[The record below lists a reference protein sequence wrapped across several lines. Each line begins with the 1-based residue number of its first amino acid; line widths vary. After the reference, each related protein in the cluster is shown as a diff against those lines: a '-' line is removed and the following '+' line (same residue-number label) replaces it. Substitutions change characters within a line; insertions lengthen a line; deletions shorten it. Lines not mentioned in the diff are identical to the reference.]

1 MGQKY
6 CVKNSSHTSE
16 PESYLSVYIGPN
28 QYNVVQISTN
38 VEEINPVLNFFFALK
53 APESKRQYPK
63 RFEKFLDYLKLE
75 GTFEDKALSFYK
87 KAIENPQWL
96 TNKLVEFAQYQK
108 QRVQKGEIAEST
120 IPNYFKAIKLFCIM
134 NDIIINWQKLNKGIP
149 RGNSAAEDR
158 APTIEEIQ
166 KLLEYPD
173 RRIKPIVLILL
184 SSGIRVG
191 AFESLRWKHIFPI
204 KDEKKGNIVAAKM
217 IVYPGDKEEYF
228 TFITP
233 EAYSAVKEWMDFRES
248 FGEKIT
254 QESWVIRDIWQ
265 TTNVK
270 YGAKWGLATIP
281 KKLQSSAIKRLID
294 RSLWEQGIRQQLK
307 NGERRHE
314 FKTVHGFRKFFKT
327 HCEQVMKSINVEIL
341 MGHTIGIS
349 DCYYKPSE
357 KEILGDYL
365 KAVNILTINK
375 NNNNLILEKEVEELK
390 EKNENNEYLIKS
402 KLQERDDAITTLSDQ
417 VMELMKEINDLK
429 QKQ

>member
-1 MGQKY
+1 M
-6 CVKNSSHTSE
+6 
-16 PESYLSVYIGPN
+16 
-28 QYNVVQISTN
+28 QISTK
-38 VEEINPVLNFFFALK
+38 VEEINVNPVLNFFFALK

-75 GTFEDKALSFYK
+75 GTFEDKALSLYK
-87 KAIENPQWL
+87 KSIENHQWL

-108 QRVQKGEIAEST
+108 QRAQKGEIAEST
-120 IPNYFKAIKLFCIM
+120 IPNYFKAIKLFCVM

-191 AFESLRWKHIFPI
+191 AFETLRCKHIIPI
-204 KDEKKGNIVAAKM
+204 KDDKGNIVAARM
-217 IVYPGDKEEYF
+217 TVYPGDKEEYF

-233 EAYSAVKEWMDFRES
+233 EAYGAIKEWMDLRES
-248 FGEKIT
+248 FGEKLN
-254 QESWVIRDIWQ
+254 QDSWVMRDIWQ

-270 YGAKWGLATIP
+270 YGAKWGLATMP

-294 RSLWEQGIRQQLK
+294 RALWEQGIRQQLK
-307 NGERRHE
+307 NGARRHE

-341 MGHTIGIS
+341 MGHTIGVS

-357 KEILGDYL
+357 KEILADYL
-365 KAVNILTINK
+365 KSINILTINK
-375 NNNNLILEKEVEELK
+375 NNDNVILEKEVKELK

-402 KLQERDDAITTLSDQ
+402 KLQERDDAITALSDQ
-417 VMELMKEINDLK
+417 LMELMKEVNDLK
-429 QKQ
+429 RKQ

>member
-1 MGQKY
+1 M
-6 CVKNSSHTSE
+6 
-16 PESYLSVYIGPN
+16 
-28 QYNVVQISTN
+28 QITTE
-38 VEEINPVLNFFFALK
+38 VEEINPVTNFFFALK

-63 RFEKFLDYLKLE
+63 RFEKFLDYLALE

-87 KAIENPQWL
+87 KAIETPQWL

-108 QRVQKGEIAEST
+108 QRAQKGEISEST
-120 IPNYFKAIKLFCIM
+120 IPNYFKAVKLFCVM

-149 RGNSAAEDR
+149 RGKYAAEDR

-173 RRIKPIVLILL
+173 RRIRSIVLIMI

-191 AFESLRWKHIFPI
+191 GFETLRWKHIFPI
-204 KDEKKGNIVAAKM
+204 KDDNENIVAAKM
-217 IVYPGDKEEYF
+217 TVYPGDKEEYF

-233 EAYSAVKEWMDFRES
+233 EAYNAVKEWMDFRES
-248 FGEKIT
+248 FGEIINRD
-254 QESWVIRDIWQ
+254 SWVMRDIWQ

-270 YGAKWGLATIP
+270 YGAKWGLATMP
-281 KKLQSSAIKRLID
+281 KQLKSSAIKRLID
-294 RSLWEQGIRQQLK
+294 RALWEQGLRHQLK

-341 MGHTIGIS
+341 MGHTIGVS

-357 KEILGDYL
+357 KEILEDYL
-365 KAVNILTINK
+365 KAINVLTIN
-375 NNNNLILEKEVEELK
+375 NNQKVLEKQITELK
-390 EKNENNEYLIKS
+390 EKSNDNEYIIKG
-402 KLQERDDAITTLSDQ
+402 KLQEKDEQ
-417 VMELMKEINDLK
+417 INQLIKKQEKFEQLIQSIIDSGQLK
-429 QKQ
+429 PKKIN